1 MLQPSLDGQFVC
13 KDQLH
18 FSTEPITI
26 LKFLLSLEFLLPG
39 DLNRA
44 IFKSKYQHLDL
55 ASFFPIE

>member
-18 FSTEPITI
+18 FSTEPR
-26 LKFLLSLEFLLPG
+26 KEFLLPG